1 MENNPIHY
9 QALIIGFGKAGKTL
23 AAFLA
28 TQGWQ
33 VALAEQSAQMYGG
46 TCINIACIPTKSLV
60 HSSELGVPYAEAIAE
75 KNRLTAYLR
84 QRNLATVTS
93 APVTVYT
100 GQASFVTP
108 KQVLIR
114 LTATGEEVLVE
125 AGHIFLNTGTQPRL
139 PDLPGLRGNPRVFT
153 STGLLE
159 QSILPKRLVIIG
171 GGFIGLEFASM
182 YAQFGAAVT
191 VLEAGPTFL
200 PREDEDVADTVRSI
214 LARKAIRIET
224 SVHLL
229 RVEPSD
235 TAEDIV
241 VYQDEHGHTQRVGA
255 SAILV
260 AAGREPVTAGLNLPA
275 AGVTQDERGY
285 IPVNEHLQTNVP
297 HIWAL
302 GDVNGGA
309 QFTYISLDDYRIVR
323 DQLFGSRTRA
333 TTDRQFV
340 ASTVFISPPL
350 AHVGL
355 RETEARAQGYQ
366 VRVATLPA
374 AASVRA
380 QILQQTQGLLKA
392 VVEVGTDR
400 ILGCTLLCAEAGEI
414 INVVQL
420 AMQAGLPYTVLRDHI
435 YTHPSVAEVLN
446 DLFAKIPEPLSQ
458 PHRSA
463 AETRV
468 GSA

>member
-1 MENNPIHY
+1 METNPIQY

-23 AAFLA
+23 AAFLG

-75 KNRLTAYLR
+75 KNRLTAFLR
-84 QRNLATVTS
+84 ERNLATVT
-93 APVTVYT
+93 ATHVTVYT
-100 GQASFVTP
+100 GRASFVSP
-108 KQVLIR
+108 KQVLVR
-114 LTATGEEVLVE
+114 LSATGEEVLVE
-125 AGHIFLNTGTQPRL
+125 AEHIFLNTGTQPRL

-153 STGLLE
+153 STTLME
-159 QSILPKRLVIIG
+159 QTALPERLVILG

-182 YAQFGAAVT
+182 YARFGAAVT
-191 VLEAGPTFL
+191 VLEAGSTFL
-200 PREDEDVADTVRSI
+200 PREDEDFADAVRVVLNQQKI
-214 LARKAIRIET
+214 CIQT
-224 SVHLL
+224 NVQLL
-229 RVEPSD
+229 RVEPFA
-235 TAEDIV
+235 TADEV
-241 VYQDEHGHTQRVGA
+241 VYKDEHGQTQRVAA

-260 AAGREPVTAGLNLPA
+260 ATGREPVTAGLNLAA
-275 AGVTQDERGY
+275 AGVAQDDRGY
-285 IPVNEHLQTNVP
+285 VPVNEHLQTNVP

-302 GDVNGGA
+302 GDVNGGP

-323 DQLFGSRTRA
+323 DQLFGSRTR
-333 TTDRQFV
+333 TTADRQFV
-340 ASTVFISPPL
+340 ASTVFITPPL

-355 RETEARAQGYQ
+355 REKEARAQGYD

-380 QILQQTQGLLKA
+380 QILQQTEGLLKA

-420 AMQAGLPYTVLRDHI
+420 AMQAGLPHTALRDHI
-435 YTHPSVAEVLN
+435 YTHPSMAEVLN
-446 DLFAKIPEPLSQ
+446 DLFAK
-458 PHRSA
+458 
-463 AETRV
+463 V
-468 GSA
+468 